1 MERWDGC
8 VTGWK
13 EGERGREGINPA
25 PSSGLAEEFPPA
37 AAADLP
43 VSTVP
48 VSSSEQRGASR
59 LLLCG
64 ETTL

>member
-25 PSSGLAEEFPPA
+25 PSSRLAEEFPPA

-43 VSTVP
+43 PSAVP
-48 VSSSEQRGASR
+48 VSSSGQRGASR
-59 LLLCG
+59 LLLRG

>member
-37 AAADLP
+37 AAAADLP
-43 VSTVP
+43 LSAVP
-48 VSSSEQRGASR
+48 VSSSGQRGASR
-59 LLLCG
+59 LLL
-64 ETTL
+64 